1 MAPRPPPTVDIDG
14 EKLGRLLAE
23 VDQLKRDVAALKT
36 DMDELIE
43 MAHRWRGAFALV
55 LGLGSLVGWIISLIP
70 KFR

>member
-1 MAPRPPPTVDIDG
+1 MDIDG

-23 VDQLKRDVAALKT
+23 VDQLKHDVAALKV

-55 LGLGSLVGWIISLIP
+55 LGLGSLVGWIISLVP